1 MKNNNLIL
9 SIDGG
14 GSKTDFLIVD
24 IKKLIKYELSGPGS
38 NPNFYGIDGI
48 KNLIN
53 SLKILINKNNIDKN
67 EVDLIILGLAGI
79 SNKKYKNYLDNF
91 FDSFFPN
98 KRIILT
104 SDAEIAHKSIWGD
117 EKGITLLVG
126 TGTIGISNENN
137 QHSFITSGGLGF
149 ENHDVGGGYWIG
161 KTLIFYLISTKNLDK
176 NIVYNDLIE
185 MVKEHYKKNNFN
197 DVLDF
202 SLGIQGRLGLASL
215 APKVID
221 LAKQGNEIA
230 YKICDDGC
238 EGLKQILL
246 DLDFKENNKIAFH
259 GSLILKSE
267 FYRNILISKFNNL
280 NWIKSSYKSV
290 YGGLTILNGLNP
302 KNYKNFKE
310 NGKTNN

>member
-1 MKNNNLIL
+1 MHLIAY
-9 SIDGG
+9 
-14 GSKTDFLIVD
+14 F
-24 IKKLIKYELSGPGS
+24 
-38 NPNFYGIDGI
+38 FGIP
-48 KNLIN
+48 K
-53 SLKILINKNNIDKN
+53 
-67 EVDLIILGLAGI
+67 
-79 SNKKYKNYLDNF
+79 
-91 FDSFFPN
+91 
-98 KRIILT
+98 
-104 SDAEIAHKSIWGD
+104 
-117 EKGITLLVG
+117 
-126 TGTIGISNENN
+126 
-137 QHSFITSGGLGF
+137 
-149 ENHDVGGGYWIG
+149 
-161 KTLIFYLISTKNLDK
+161 KTLKYSF
-176 NIVYNDLIE
+176 NDSSIKTVADNNFVGLF
-185 MVKEHYKKNNFN
+185 HYKKNNFN